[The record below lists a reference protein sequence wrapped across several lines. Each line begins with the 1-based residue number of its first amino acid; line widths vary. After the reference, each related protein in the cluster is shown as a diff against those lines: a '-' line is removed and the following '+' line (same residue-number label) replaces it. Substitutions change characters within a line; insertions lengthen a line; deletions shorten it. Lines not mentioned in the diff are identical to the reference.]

1 MNWPDLLALDL
12 RLVGL
17 LLVGLGIAHGFF
29 DRHFGWRQELSKVSL
44 FTRQVFYVHHFFI
57 ALTVAMMGLLAILIP
72 RTLIQGNVLSVTLD
86 VGLSLFWAIRLY
98 CQLFVYREELW
109 KGRQFETAVHL
120 CFAAFWSYCA
130 LSFGLAALIAWQQLR

>member
-44 FTRQVFYVHHFFI
+44 FARQVFYVHHFFI
-57 ALTVAMMGLLAILIP
+57 ALIVAMMGLLALLFPKSLIE
-72 RTLIQGNVLSVTLD
+72 GEVLSVSVDT
-86 VGLSLFWAIRLY
+86 GLAVFWLIRLY
-98 CQLFVYREELW
+98 CQLFVYRVELW
-109 KGRQFETAVHL
+109 KGKPFETAVHVG
-120 CFAAFWSYCA
+120 FMVFWVYCSV
-130 LSFGLAALIAWQQLR
+130 SFGLAGLIAWQRLL